1 MMITRLSLLAGTSMA
16 LVLSTALS
24 AQAATCGVLPGTID
38 CSAPNSDPV
47 SSAEDGVRV
56 LVRTPASV
64 VSDDEDISAIA
75 LSGNDTTVRNR
86 GLIEQA
92 DDGGFAIFG
101 DGDGLRVVNSGQIK
115 SGDRGIV
122 MEDGS
127 DLTVINRAGATIDAR
142 RQAVRAQE
150 DAPGARVVN
159 NGTITSTEGRALQ
172 LRSFGATVVNRGTLI
187 GAEEVVEARGDF
199 TLRNYGTIRLSDPSI
214 ADEDGVQ
221 FAGGRVRNWGLIE
234 GSDDGID
241 VDEGRI
247 VNHATGIIRSTAPD
261 ENSNSGID
269 VDEVY
274 DDEVSPERAPGPLTI
289 VNRGL
294 IEGPSAIGTDAASTS
309 QIRVVNSGT
318 LLGRG
323 GTAIRLA
330 EGQGDSRL
338 RLFGDSQIFGDVRF
352 GGGNDILRIGDLT
365 SGLLGDG
372 LFDGGAGTNRLV
384 FSTLGLGDFLSF
396 KITGDQVD
404 LSFLANGDTISG
416 SFLNFIDWRV
426 GGQRYTAASLAD
438 ALDLQPVPLPAA
450 LPMLLAALGGFG
462 LLRRRQRG

>member
-1 MMITRLSLLAGTSMA
+1 MITRFSLLAGTSMA
-16 LVLSTALS
+16 LVLSGALMTS
-24 AQAATCGVLPGTID
+24 AAPCGVLPGTID
-38 CSAPNSDPV
+38 CTAPNSDPV
-47 SSAEDGVRV
+47 LSDEDGVEV
-56 LVRTPASV
+56 IVRAPASV
-64 VSDDEDISAIA
+64 ISDDEDISAIA
-75 LSGNDTTVRNR
+75 LGGAGTTVRNR
-86 GLIEQA
+86 GLIEQT
-92 DDGGFAIFG
+92 DEGGFAVFG
-101 DGDGLRVVNSGQIK
+101 DGDGLRVVNAGTIT

-127 DLTVINRAGATIDAR
+127 DLTVINREGGLIEAR

-150 DAPGARVVN
+150 DSPGARVVN
-159 NGTITSTEGRALQ
+159 NGTIISAEGRALQ
-172 LRSFGATVVNRGTLI
+172 LRSFGATVVNRGMLI

-199 TLRNYGTIRLSDPSI
+199 TLRNFGTIKLSDPAI
-214 ADEDGVQ
+214 EDEDGVQ

-247 VNHATGIIRSTAPD
+247 VNEATGIIRSTAPD
-261 ENSNSGID
+261 ENTNSGID

-309 QIRVVNSGT
+309 EIRVVNSGS

-330 EGQGDSRL
+330 ENQGDSRL

-372 LFDGGAGTNRLV
+372 LFDGGAGSNRLI
-384 FSTLGLGDFLSF
+384 FSSLGLSDFLTF
-396 KITGDQVD
+396 KLNGDQVD
-404 LSFLANGDTISG
+404 LSFLANGDVISG
-416 SFLNFIDWRV
+416 SFLNFNDWRV
-426 GGQRYTAASLAD
+426 NGQRYTAASLQD

-450 LPMLLAALGGFG
+450 LPLLLAAFGGLS
-462 LLRRRQRG
+462 LLRRRQHS